1 MLFEFQSV
9 TGVWALQLEDA
20 NCVTLNHK
28 YKLIAFGRKNAEGI
42 VYNVD
47 EMTGGLV
54 ISHRLRLPT
63 RDYPGCPGPISCMKW
78 TPDGTALV
86 MAWQRGGFSIWSLL
100 RLHTFVPFLFSFVM
114 DQDQYRDKVK
124 TKT

>member
-1 MLFEFQSV
+1 M

-28 YKLIAFGRKNAEGI
+28 YKLIAFGRGNAEGI

-54 ISHRLRLPT
+54 ISHRLKLPT
-63 RDYPGCPGPISCMKW
+63 RDYPGMCTGNII
-78 TPDGTALV
+78 L
-86 MAWQRGGFSIWSLL
+86 
-100 RLHTFVPFLFSFVM
+100 
-114 DQDQYRDKVK
+114 
-124 TKT
+124 

>member
-1 MLFEFQSV
+1 M

-28 YKLIAFGRKNAEGI
+28 YKLIAFGRGNAEGI

-54 ISHRLRLPT
+54 ISHRLKLPT
-63 RDYPGCPGPISCMKW
+63 RDYPGMCSPQS
-78 TPDGTALV
+78 
-86 MAWQRGGFSIWSLL
+86 WSN
-100 RLHTFVPFLFSFVM
+100 
-114 DQDQYRDKVK
+114 
-124 TKT
+124 